1 MVRKLVVVF
10 TSVVLFAAAHAKAL
24 GLGEIVLDSAL
35 NQPLNAQIA
44 LLQLGDVRP
53 EQISVQIADES
64 DFARFSIERET
75 FLNSIEFNVQSRGA
89 NTFVQLSTLEAVREP
104 YLSFVL
110 ETRWPSGRL
119 LSEHTLLLDL
129 PAFAATGSAA
139 PIQQPVQAIAADQQ
153 ASQNQQ
159 VAAQT
164 SSASSAAPARL
175 AAPAEPEEAVPAV
188 VETPAPAEEPVIEP
202 PAPVAAPE
210 PAPAPSAAP
219 RNANA
224 SETISIGTQDTL
236 WDIALQIRPDSSV
249 SVQQTML
256 ALQSLNREAFI
267 ADNINMVRRG
277 QVLRVPTLEQI
288 RTLSAR
294 EAMSEVARQN
304 QLFDNRRNVPLAAQ
318 PVTAQPQTTT
328 ATAPSRGELSVVSVD
343 NTEPSDAS
351 SASAAQSAELDAR
364 IASLED
370 ALAVQREEA
379 DRAARVNA
387 ELIARLGLLEEQI
400 NSAQEIIRLRDLEL
414 AQLQQALEEAAA
426 AEPVD
431 PPTVITMAPEK
442 TLVQQI
448 LDTLVANTYALIA
461 LIGLIIIMLVFV
473 LLRRNRAAEQAALAG
488 IDGMEV
494 GTDDEDASEQSED
507 DKEIPDG
514 DSSISA
520 DLSDEE
526 MDEILDIAG
535 SADAALSDDVNFN
548 DDDDEALA
556 EKVDQEEIAAELAKA
571 AKRAALQK
579 PFPPVDF
586 LEEVDALI
594 AYERFD
600 DAERMLRDAI
610 VAEPDRVDL
619 RMKLLEVFVAKQDAV
634 GFKLQETEIR
644 DMGKPNVEARIAT
657 LRSQLASETDS
668 ELLEEGE
675 EDFFEELNELDDM
688 ELALDLEASA
698 EVDDSKVLAGNP
710 EDEIEISF
718 DDEEDDDIEFEFAP
732 DEDEPTVSEE
742 SATPTAK
749 ADEDV
754 ELSFASP
761 EPGAVIEDFDESD
774 DESADLDAAFD
785 LADDDEE
792 TISFEI
798 EDSATEP
805 ETAETEPVEL
815 EVDDNAIDF
824 EFAIDEPAQESDT
837 AAVEEAAL
845 EVESDPEHEV
855 DFDFAVIDDEAEE
868 NTTAESGP
876 VTEAAAPEIEVEEI
890 ELPEAQVEE
899 SEVVAAEVPEI
910 EFEFDDEDAEIE
922 FLDDDEEEEADFVF
936 DDNSFDLAADEDVEI
951 LEPEPQADVRAEP
964 APEPEAEPKPEP
976 EPESPF
982 DDLQFVDD
990 SIEPANDAEGDD
1002 DDSDDED
1009 FDFLSDADEAA
1020 TKLDLARAYF
1030 EMGDHDGAR
1039 EILEEVQK
1047 EGSEEQV
1054 KDATELLSKL

>member
-53 EQISVQIADES
+53 DQISVQIADES
-64 DFARFSIERET
+64 DFARFSIERES
-75 FLNSIEFNVQSRGA
+75 FLSSIEFNVQSRGA

-139 PIQQPVQAIAADQQ
+139 PIQQPVQAIPSDQQ
-153 ASQNQQ
+153 IIQNQQ
-159 VAAQT
+159 VAGQT
-164 SSASSAAPARL
+164 SSAASAAPARL
-175 AAPAEPEEAVPAV
+175 AAPAEPEEEVPAI
-188 VETPAPAEEPVIEP
+188 VETPAPVEEPAIEP

-210 PAPAPSAAP
+210 PTPEPAPSASP
-219 RNANA
+219 RSANT

-318 PVTAQPQTTT
+318 PVTAQPQTTA
-328 ATAPSRGELSVVSVD
+328 ATAPGRGELSVVSVD
-343 NTEPSDAS
+343 NAEPSDAS

-387 ELIARLGLLEEQI
+387 ELTARLGLLEEQI

-414 AQLQQALEEAAA
+414 AQLQQALEQAAA
-426 AEPVD
+426 AEPEPVD

-461 LIGLIIIMLVFV
+461 LIGLVIVMLVFV
-473 LLRRNRAAEQAALAG
+473 LLRRNRAADQAALAG

-494 GTDDEDASEQSED
+494 EGDANSANEQPED

-520 DLSDEE
+520 DLSEDE

-535 SADAALSDDVNFN
+535 SADAELYNDDNF
-548 DDDDEALA
+548 DDDETVDEKADPDEVA
-556 EKVDQEEIAAELAKA
+556 EELAKA

-579 PFPPVDF
+579 PFPPVDL
-586 LEEVDALI
+586 LEEAEALI

-600 DAERMLRDAI
+600 DAEKMLRDAI

-668 ELLEEGE
+668 EILEEGE

-698 EVDDSKVLAGNP
+698 EVDDSKVLAGKP

-718 DDEEDDDIEFEFAP
+718 DDEEDDEIDFEFAP
-732 DEDEPTVSEE
+732 DEDEPTTRNE
-742 SATPTAK
+742 SATQAVE
-749 ADEDV
+749 ADEDEDV
-754 ELSFASP
+754 EISFASP
-761 EPGAVIEDFDESD
+761 EPGAVIEDFDESED
-774 DESADLDAAFD
+774 DSPDLDAAFD
-785 LADDDEE
+785 LSDDDEE
-792 TISFEI
+792 TISFEV
-798 EDSATEP
+798 EDSAP
-805 ETAETEPVEL
+805 ESEQAEIEPVEV
-815 EVDDNAIDF
+815 EEDDNAIDF
-824 EFAIDEPAQESDT
+824 EFSIDEPEEEVAP
-837 AAVEEAAL
+837 AAVEETVL
-845 EVESDPEHEV
+845 EVEADPEHEV
-855 DFDFAVIDDEAEE
+855 DFDFAVIDDETEE
-868 NTTAESGP
+868 DTKA
-876 VTEAAAPEIEVEEI
+876 EIEVEEI
-890 ELPEAQVEE
+890 EIPGIDIEE
-899 SEVVAAEVPEI
+899 SSVPKAEVAEAEADESEI
-910 EFEFDDEDAEIE
+910 EFDVDDEDAEIE
-922 FLDDDEEEEADFVF
+922 FLDDDEEEEADFAF
-936 DDNSFDLAADEDVEI
+936 DDNSFDLAADDDVEI
-951 LEPEPQADVRAEP
+951 LEPEAQPEVQPEP
-964 APEPEAEPKPEP
+964 APEA
-976 EPESPF
+976 ESPF

-990 SIEPANDAEGDD
+990 TIEPANDSAGED
-1002 DDSDDED
+1002 DDSDDDD

-1047 EGSEEQV
+1047 EGNEEQI

>member
-64 DFARFSIERET
+64 DFARFSIERES

-129 PAFAATGSAA
+129 PAFAASGSAA
-139 PIQQPVQAIAADQQ
+139 PIQQPVQAVPAVQQ
-153 ASQNQQ
+153 ISQNQQ
-159 VAAQT
+159 VTTQS
-164 SSASSAAPARL
+164 SSASAAAPARL
-175 AAPAEPEEAVPAV
+175 AAPAEPE
-188 VETPAPAEEPVIEP
+188 PAEPEELAAPTPVAEIAIEP
-202 PAPVAAPE
+202 PAPAVVPE
-210 PAPAPSAAP
+210 PAPAPSATP

-224 SETISIGTQDTL
+224 SETVSIGTQDTL

-267 ADNINMVRRG
+267 SDNINMVRRG

-318 PVTAQPQTTT
+318 PVTAQPQST
-328 ATAPSRGELSVVSVD
+328 AATEPGRGELSVVSVD
-343 NTEPSDAS
+343 NAEPSDAS
-351 SASAAQSAELDAR
+351 TASASQSAELDAR

-387 ELIARLGLLEEQI
+387 ELVARLGLLEEQI

-414 AQLQQALEEAAA
+414 AQLQQALEAAA
-426 AEPVD
+426 AEPAPVD

-461 LIGLIIIMLVFV
+461 LIGLIIVMLVFV
-473 LLRRNRAAEQAALAG
+473 LLRRNRAADQAALAG
-488 IDGMEV
+488 IDGIEV
-494 GTDDEDASEQSED
+494 EAGDAGAGAQSDDDT
-507 DKEIPDG
+507 EIPDG

-520 DLSDEE
+520 DLSKDEL
-526 MDEILDIAG
+526 DEILDIAG
-535 SADAALSDDVNFN
+535 SADAALLSEDIKFDDEEAADSDD
-548 DDDDEALA
+548 DLEELDPDEVAAALA
-556 EKVDQEEIAAELAKA
+556 TDAE
-571 AKRAALQK
+571 RAETQK
-579 PFPPVDF
+579 PHPPVDI
-586 LEEVDALI
+586 LEEAEALI
-594 AYERFD
+594 VYERFD
-600 DAERMLRDAI
+600 AAETMLRDAI

-657 LRSQLASETDS
+657 LRSQLVNEIDS
-668 ELLEEGE
+668 EILEEGE

-698 EVDDSKVLAGNP
+698 EVDDSKVLAGSP
-710 EDEIEISF
+710 EDEIDISF
-718 DDEEDDDIEFEFAP
+718 DDPEEEAGDFEFAV
-732 DEDEPTVSEE
+732 DEDEEGST
-742 SATPTAK
+742 ATDK
-749 ADEDV
+749 ADEAI
-754 ELSFASP
+754 ELGFASP
-761 EPGAVIEDFDESD
+761 EPGEIVEDFDESA
-774 DESADLDAAFD
+774 EASAELDAAFD
-785 LADDDEE
+785 LSDDDEE

-798 EDSATEP
+798 EDSAPASAAAKPEP
-805 ETAETEPVEL
+805 AEL

-824 EFAIDEPAQESDT
+824 EFTMDDEEVAADT
-837 AAVEEAAL
+837 AQPEATSV

-855 DFDFAVIDDEAEE
+855 DFDFAVMDDESEQDDKAE
-868 NTTAESGP
+868 TSPAAAT
-876 VTEAAAPEIEVEEI
+876 AAPEMEVEEV
-890 ELPEAQVEE
+890 ELLEEEAPENEL
-899 SEVVAAEVPEI
+899 PEI

-922 FLDDDEEEEADFVF
+922 FLDDEEEEADFVF
-936 DDNSFDLAADEDVEI
+936 DAKSSELDDDEE
-951 LEPEPQADVRAEP
+951 LPQ
-964 APEPEAEPKPEP
+964 EPEAKPAATQE
-976 EPESPF
+976 EGPF
-982 DDLQFVDD
+982 DDLQFVDE
-990 SIEPANDAEGDD
+990 SIEPAHDD
-1002 DDSDDED
+1002 DESSEDDD

-1047 EGSEEQV
+1047 EGNEEQI

>member
-64 DFARFSIERET
+64 DFERFSIERES

-153 ASQNQQ
+153 VSQNQQ
-159 VAAQT
+159 VAAQ
-164 SSASSAAPARL
+164 SSSSGSTAPARL
-175 AAPAEPEEAVPAV
+175 AAPAEPEVEEAAV
-188 VETPAPAEEPVIEP
+188 VETPAPVEEPAVEP

-219 RNANA
+219 RNANTT
-224 SETISIGTQDTL
+224 ETISIGTQDTL

-294 EAMSEVARQN
+294 EAISEVARQN

-318 PVTAQPQTTT
+318 PVTAQPQSA
-328 ATAPSRGELSVVSVD
+328 ATAAPGLGELSVVSVD
-343 NTEPSDAS
+343 NAEPSDAS

-387 ELIARLGLLEEQI
+387 ELTARLGLLEEQI

-426 AEPVD
+426 AEPEAVD

-461 LIGLIIIMLVFV
+461 LIGLIIVMLVFV
-473 LLRRNRAAEQAALAG
+473 LLRRNRAADQAALAG

-494 GTDDEDASEQSED
+494 DPNDAGANEQPKD

-520 DLSDEE
+520 DLSEDEL
-526 MDEILDIAG
+526 DEILDIAG
-535 SADAALSDDVNFN
+535 SADAALSDDINF
-548 DDDDEALA
+548 DDEDEAGVE
-556 EKVDQEEIAAELAKA
+556 EKVDPDEVAEELAKA
-571 AKRAALQK
+571 RKRAELQK

-586 LEEVDALI
+586 LEEVEALI

-600 DAERMLRDAI
+600 EAEARLRDSI

-668 ELLEEGE
+668 EILEEGE

-698 EVDDSKVLAGNP
+698 EVDDSKVLAGKP

-718 DDEEDDDIEFEFAP
+718 DDEEDGDIDFEFAP
-732 DEDEPTVSEE
+732 DEDEPTTSEE
-742 SATPTAK
+742 GVTQAAE
-749 ADEDV
+749 ADED
-754 ELSFASP
+754 EDAEISFASP
-761 EPGAVIEDFDESD
+761 EPGAIIEDFDESED
-774 DESADLDAAFD
+774 DSPDLDAAFD
-785 LADDDEE
+785 LSDDDEE

-798 EDSATEP
+798 EESAPESEP
-805 ETAETEPVEL
+805 VETEPLEL
-815 EVDDNAIDF
+815 EADDNAIDF
-824 EFAIDEPAQESDT
+824 EFSIDEPEQET
-837 AAVEEAAL
+837 GAAAVEERAL
-845 EVESDPEHEV
+845 EVETDPEHVV
-855 DFDFAVIDDEAEE
+855 DFDFAVIDDETEE
-868 NTTAESGP
+868 DAKAGSSP
-876 VTEAAAPEIEVEEI
+876 VAEAATPEMEVEEI
-890 ELPEAQVEE
+890 EIPDIEVEE
-899 SEVVAAEVPEI
+899 SVVAEVEVAEADVPEI
-910 EFEFDDEDAEIE
+910 EFDVDDEDAEIE

-936 DDNSFDLAADEDVEI
+936 DDNSFDIAVDEEVEV
-951 LEPEPQADVRAEP
+951 LEPDAQ
-964 APEPEAEPKPEP
+964 PEVQPKPEP
-976 EPESPF
+976 EAESPF

-990 SIEPANDAEGDD
+990 TIEPANDAGGED
-1002 DDSDDED
+1002 DDSDDDD

-1047 EGSEEQV
+1047 EGNEEQI

>member
-64 DFARFSIERET
+64 DFARFSIERES

-139 PIQQPVQAIAADQQ
+139 PIQQPVQAITADQQ
-153 ASQNQQ
+153 ISQNQQ
-159 VAAQT
+159 VAAQP
-164 SSASSAAPARL
+164 SSSGSTAPARL
-175 AAPAEPEEAVPAV
+175 AAPAEPEVEEPAV
-188 VETPAPAEEPVIEP
+188 VATPAPVEEPAVEP
-202 PAPVAAPE
+202 PAPVVAPE
-210 PAPAPSAAP
+210 PAPVPSAAP

-318 PVTAQPQTTT
+318 PVTAQPQST
-328 ATAPSRGELSVVSVD
+328 AAAAPARGELSVVSVD
-343 NTEPSDAS
+343 NAEPSDAS

-387 ELIARLGLLEEQI
+387 ELTARLGLLEEQI

-426 AEPVD
+426 AEPEPVD

-461 LIGLIIIMLVFV
+461 LIGLIIVMLVFV
-473 LLRRNRAAEQAALAG
+473 LLRRNRAADQAALAG

-494 GTDDEDASEQSED
+494 GADDDSANEQPEDGR
-507 DKEIPDG
+507 EIPDG

-520 DLSDEE
+520 DLSDDE

-535 SADAALSDDVNFN
+535 SADAALSDDINF
-548 DDDDEALA
+548 DDEDEEQAQA
-556 EKVDQEEIAAELAKA
+556 EVGVGQATAAAAASADTQE
-571 AKRAALQK
+571 
-579 PFPPVDF
+579 PVDT
-586 LEEVDALI
+586 LEEVEALI

-600 DAERMLRDAI
+600 EAEAKLRDAI

-668 ELLEEGE
+668 EILEEGE

-698 EVDDSKVLAGNP
+698 EVDDSKVLAGKP

-718 DDEEDDDIEFEFAP
+718 DDEEDDDIDFEFAP
-732 DEDEPTVSEE
+732 DEDEPTTSEAG
-742 SATPTAK
+742 ATQAAE
-749 ADEDV
+749 ADED
-754 ELSFASP
+754 EDAEISFASP
-761 EPGAVIEDFDESD
+761 EPGAIIEDFDESED
-774 DESADLDAAFD
+774 DSPDLDAAFD
-785 LADDDEE
+785 LSDDDEE

-798 EDSATEP
+798 EESAPESEP
-805 ETAETEPVEL
+805 VETEPVEL
-815 EVDDNAIDF
+815 EADDNAIDF
-824 EFAIDEPAQESDT
+824 EFTIDEPEQET
-837 AAVEEAAL
+837 GAAAVEETAL
-845 EVESDPEHEV
+845 EVETDPEHEV
-855 DFDFAVIDDEAEE
+855 DFDFAVIDDETEE
-868 NTTAESGP
+868 DTKAGSSP
-876 VTEAAAPEIEVEEI
+876 VAEAATPEMEVEEI
-890 ELPEAQVEE
+890 EIPDIEVEE
-899 SEVVAAEVPEI
+899 SVVAEVEEADVPEI
-910 EFEFDDEDAEIE
+910 EFDVDDEDAEIE

-936 DDNSFDLAADEDVEI
+936 DDNSFDIAVDEEVEV
-951 LEPEPQADVRAEP
+951 LEPEVQ
-964 APEPEAEPKPEP
+964 PKPEP
-976 EPESPF
+976 EAESPF

-990 SIEPANDAEGDD
+990 TIEPANDAGGEDG
-1002 DDSDDED
+1002 DSDDDD

-1047 EGSEEQV
+1047 EGNEEQI

>member
-1 MVRKLVVVF
+1 M
-10 TSVVLFAAAHAKAL
+10 
-24 GLGEIVLDSAL
+24 
-35 NQPLNAQIA
+35 
-44 LLQLGDVRP
+44 
-53 EQISVQIADES
+53 
-64 DFARFSIERET
+64 
-75 FLNSIEFNVQSRGA
+75 
-89 NTFVQLSTLEAVREP
+89 
-104 YLSFVL
+104 
-110 ETRWPSGRL
+110 
-119 LSEHTLLLDL
+119 
-129 PAFAATGSAA
+129 
-139 PIQQPVQAIAADQQ
+139 QAIAADQQ
-153 ASQNQQ
+153 ISQNQQ
-159 VAAQT
+159 VAAQP
-164 SSASSAAPARL
+164 SSSGSTAPARL
-175 AAPAEPEEAVPAV
+175 AAPAEPEVEEPAV
-188 VETPAPAEEPVIEP
+188 VATPAPVEEPAVEP
-202 PAPVAAPE
+202 PAPVVAPE
-210 PAPAPSAAP
+210 PAPAPSTAP

-318 PVTAQPQTTT
+318 PVTAQPQST
-328 ATAPSRGELSVVSVD
+328 AAAAPARGELSVVSVD
-343 NTEPSDAS
+343 NAEPSDAS

-387 ELIARLGLLEEQI
+387 ELTARLGLLEEQI
-400 NSAQEIIRLRDLEL
+400 NSAQEIIRLRDLE
-414 AQLQQALEEAAA
+414 QALEEAAA
-426 AEPVD
+426 AEPEPVD

-461 LIGLIIIMLVFV
+461 LIGLIIVMLVFV
-473 LLRRNRAAEQAALAG
+473 LLRRNRAADQAALAG

-494 GTDDEDASEQSED
+494 GADDDSANEQPED
-507 DKEIPDG
+507 DREIPDG

-520 DLSDEE
+520 DLSDDE

-535 SADAALSDDVNFN
+535 SADAALSDDINF
-548 DDDDEALA
+548 DDEDEAGVE
-556 EKVDQEEIAAELAKA
+556 EKVDPDEVAEELAKA
-571 AKRAALQK
+571 RKRAELQK

-586 LEEVDALI
+586 LEEVEALI

-600 DAERMLRDAI
+600 EAEAKLRDAI

-668 ELLEEGE
+668 EILEEGE

-698 EVDDSKVLAGNP
+698 EVDDSKVLAGKP

-718 DDEEDDDIEFEFAP
+718 DDEEEDDIDFEFAP
-732 DEDEPTVSEE
+732 DEDEPTTSEAG
-742 SATPTAK
+742 ATQAVE
-749 ADEDV
+749 ADED
-754 ELSFASP
+754 EDAEISFASP
-761 EPGAVIEDFDESD
+761 EPGAIIEDFDESED
-774 DESADLDAAFD
+774 DSPDLDAAFD
-785 LADDDEE
+785 LSDDDEE

-798 EDSATEP
+798 EESAPESEP
-805 ETAETEPVEL
+805 VETEPVEL
-815 EVDDNAIDF
+815 EADDNAIDF
-824 EFAIDEPAQESDT
+824 EFTIDEPEQET
-837 AAVEEAAL
+837 GAAAVEETAL
-845 EVESDPEHEV
+845 EVETDPEHEV
-855 DFDFAVIDDEAEE
+855 DFDFAVIDDETEE
-868 NTTAESGP
+868 DTKAGSSP
-876 VTEAAAPEIEVEEI
+876 VAEAATPEMEVEEI
-890 ELPEAQVEE
+890 EIPDIEVEE
-899 SEVVAAEVPEI
+899 SVVAEVEEADVPEI
-910 EFEFDDEDAEIE
+910 EFDADDEDAEIE

-936 DDNSFDLAADEDVEI
+936 DDNSFDIAVDEEVEV
-951 LEPEPQADVRAEP
+951 LEPDAQ
-964 APEPEAEPKPEP
+964 PEVQPKPEP
-976 EPESPF
+976 EAESPF

-990 SIEPANDAEGDD
+990 TIEPANDAGGEDG
-1002 DDSDDED
+1002 DSDDDD

-1047 EGSEEQV
+1047 EGNEEQI

>member
-1 MVRKLVVVF
+1 MVRKLLVVF

-89 NTFVQLSTLEAVREP
+89 NTFVQLSTAEAVREP

-129 PAFAATGSAA
+129 PAFAPTGSAA
-139 PIQQPVQAIAADQQ
+139 PIQQPVQTRGPAQQ
-153 ASQNQQ
+153 DGQNQSLAGQ
-159 VAAQT
+159 SSSPTQT
-164 SSASSAAPARL
+164 QPARL
-175 AAPAEPEEAVPAV
+175 AAPAEPEEEEPAV
-188 VETPAPAEEPVIEP
+188 VEMPAQVEEIANEP
-202 PAPVAAPE
+202 PVPVPAPE
-210 PAPAPSAAP
+210 PAPNVTP
-219 RNANA
+219 RNANND
-224 SETISIGTQDTL
+224 ETVTIGTQDTL
-236 WDIALQIRPDSSV
+236 WDVALQIRPDSTV

-304 QLFDNRRNVPLAAQ
+304 QLFDNRRNVPLTAQ
-318 PVTAQPQTTT
+318 PVTAQPQAST
-328 ATAPSRGELSVVSVD
+328 AAVPGRGELSVVSVD
-343 NTEPSDAS
+343 NAEPSDAS
-351 SASAAQSAELDAR
+351 SGSGTRNAEFDAR

-379 DRAARVNA
+379 DRSARVNA
-387 ELIARLGLLEEQI
+387 ELTARLGLLEEQI
-400 NSAQEIIRLRDLEL
+400 SSAQEIIRLRDLEL
-414 AQLQQALEEAAA
+414 AQLQQALEVANAAEP
-426 AEPVD
+426 EPVD

-442 TLVQQI
+442 TLVEQI

-461 LIGLIIIMLVFV
+461 LIGLIIVMLVFV
-473 LLRRNRAAEQAALAG
+473 LLRRNRAADQAALAG

-494 GTDDEDASEQSED
+494 NAGQASATELSDEDYAISE
-507 DKEIPDG
+507 G
-514 DSSISA
+514 DSSIST
-520 DLSDEE
+520 DLSEDEL
-526 MDEILDIAG
+526 DEIMNIAG
-535 SADAALSDDVNFN
+535 SADAELLSEDIKF
-548 DDDDEALA
+548 DDEAEVDSNEALEEGDSDVLA
-556 EKVDQEEIAAELAKA
+556 EALVAAELADTQEPHA
-571 AKRAALQK
+571 PIDL
-579 PFPPVDF
+579 
-586 LEEVDALI
+586 LEEVETLI

-600 DAERMLRDAI
+600 DAEAMLRDAI

-619 RMKLLEVFVAKQDAV
+619 RMLLLEVLVAKQDVV

-644 DMGKPNVEARIAT
+644 DMGKPNVEPRIAT
-657 LRSQLASETDS
+657 LRAQLLSEIDS
-668 ELLEEGE
+668 EILEEGE

-698 EVDDSKVLAGNP
+698 EVDDRKVLAGTPDAAEEDNEVMIDFEDP
-710 EDEIEISF
+710 EEDISNDIDFEFASDEDEISPFEDSA
-718 DDEEDDDIEFEFAP
+718 EE
-732 DEDEPTVSEE
+732 SEE
-742 SATPTAK
+742 V
-749 ADEDV
+749 DEGV

-761 EPGAVIEDFDESD
+761 EPGALIEDFDESED
-774 DESADLDAAFD
+774 DTPDLSAEFD
-785 LADDDEE
+785 LSDSDEE
-792 TISFEI
+792 TIDFEI
-798 EDSATEP
+798 EQSTLAAAQED
-805 ETAETEPVEL
+805 TEPVDL
-815 EVDDNAIDF
+815 EVDENAIDF
-824 EFAIDEPAQESDT
+824 EFA
-837 AAVEEAAL
+837 VL
-845 EVESDPEHEV
+845 
-855 DFDFAVIDDEAEE
+855 DDE
-868 NTTAESGP
+868 TSAESKATSSP
-876 VTEAAAPEIEVEEI
+876 AAE
-890 ELPEAQVEE
+890 
-899 SEVVAAEVPEI
+899 AEVPEI
-910 EFEFDDEDAEIE
+910 EFEIDDADDAEIE
-922 FLDDDEEEEADFVF
+922 FLDDDDEDDGADIDFAF
-936 DDNSFDLAADEDVEI
+936 DDSSFEI
-951 LEPEPQADVRAEP
+951 ESEAEQAPEEQQAQSEPERAP
-964 APEPEAEPKPEP
+964 AEDG
-976 EPESPF
+976 PF

-990 SIEPANDAEGDD
+990 SIEPANDAADEDD
-1002 DDSDDED
+1002 EDSDGD
-1009 FDFLSDADEAA
+1009 FDFLSDADESA

-1047 EGSEEQV
+1047 EGNEEQV

>member
-64 DFARFSIERET
+64 DFARFSIERES

-153 ASQNQQ
+153 ISQNQQ
-159 VAAQT
+159 VAVQ
-164 SSASSAAPARL
+164 SSSSGSTAPARL
-175 AAPAEPEEAVPAV
+175 AAPAEPEVEEPAV
-188 VETPAPAEEPVIEP
+188 VATPAPVEEPAVEP
-202 PAPVAAPE
+202 PVPVTAPE

-219 RNANA
+219 RNANT

-318 PVTAQPQTTT
+318 PVTAQPQST
-328 ATAPSRGELSVVSVD
+328 AAAAPARGELSVVSVD
-343 NTEPSDAS
+343 NAEPSDAS

-387 ELIARLGLLEEQI
+387 ELTARLGLLEEQI

-426 AEPVD
+426 AEPEPVD

-461 LIGLIIIMLVFV
+461 LIGLIIVMLVFV
-473 LLRRNRAAEQAALAG
+473 LLRRNRAADQAALAG

-494 GTDDEDASEQSED
+494 DPNDAGANEQPED

-520 DLSDEE
+520 DLSEDEL
-526 MDEILDIAG
+526 DEILDIAG
-535 SADAALSDDVNFN
+535 SADAALSDDINF
-548 DDDDEALA
+548 DDEDEEQAQAEVGVGQATAALA
-556 EKVDQEEIAAELAKA
+556 AAAAASADTQE
-571 AKRAALQK
+571 
-579 PFPPVDF
+579 PVDT
-586 LEEVDALI
+586 LEEVEALI

-600 DAERMLRDAI
+600 EAEAKLRDAI

-668 ELLEEGE
+668 EILEEGE

-698 EVDDSKVLAGNP
+698 EVDDSKVLAGKP

-718 DDEEDDDIEFEFAP
+718 DDEADDDIDFEFAL
-732 DEDEPTVSEE
+732 DEDEPTTSEE
-742 SATPTAK
+742 GATQALD
-749 ADEDV
+749 ADED
-754 ELSFASP
+754 EDAEISFASP
-761 EPGAVIEDFDESD
+761 EPGAIIEDFDESED
-774 DESADLDAAFD
+774 DSPDLDAAFD
-785 LADDDEE
+785 LSDDDEE

-798 EDSATEP
+798 EENAAESEP
-805 ETAETEPVEL
+805 VETEPVEL
-815 EVDDNAIDF
+815 EADDNAIDF
-824 EFAIDEPAQESDT
+824 EFTIDEPEQET
-837 AAVEEAAL
+837 GAAAVEETVL
-845 EVESDPEHEV
+845 EVETDPEHEV
-855 DFDFAVIDDEAEE
+855 DFDFAVIDDETEE
-868 NTTAESGP
+868 DTNAGSSP
-876 VTEAAAPEIEVEEI
+876 VAEAAAPEMEVEEI
-890 ELPEAQVEE
+890 EIPDIEVEE
-899 SEVVAAEVPEI
+899 SVVAEADVPEI
-910 EFEFDDEDAEIE
+910 EFEVDDEDAEIE

-936 DDNSFDLAADEDVEI
+936 DDNSFDLAVDEEVEV
-951 LEPEPQADVRAEP
+951 LEPDAQ
-964 APEPEAEPKPEP
+964 PEVQPKPEA
-976 EPESPF
+976 ESPF

-990 SIEPANDAEGDD
+990 TIEPANDAGGED
-1002 DDSDDED
+1002 DDSDDDD

-1047 EGSEEQV
+1047 EGNEEQI

>member
-64 DFARFSIERET
+64 DFARFSIERES

-153 ASQNQQ
+153 ISQNQQ
-159 VAAQT
+159 VAAQP
-164 SSASSAAPARL
+164 SSSGSTAPARL
-175 AAPAEPEEAVPAV
+175 AAPAEPEVEEPAV
-188 VETPAPAEEPVIEP
+188 VATPAPVEEPAVEP
-202 PAPVAAPE
+202 PAPVVAPE

-318 PVTAQPQTTT
+318 PVTAQPQST
-328 ATAPSRGELSVVSVD
+328 AAAAPARGELSVVSVD
-343 NTEPSDAS
+343 NAEPSDAS

-387 ELIARLGLLEEQI
+387 ELTARLGLLEEQI

-426 AEPVD
+426 AEPEPVD

-461 LIGLIIIMLVFV
+461 LIGLIIVMLVFV
-473 LLRRNRAAEQAALAG
+473 LLRRNRAADQAALAG

-494 GTDDEDASEQSED
+494 GADDDSANEQPED
-507 DKEIPDG
+507 DREIPDG

-520 DLSDEE
+520 DLSDDE

-535 SADAALSDDVNFN
+535 SADAALSDDINF
-548 DDDDEALA
+548 DDEDEEQAQAEVGVDQATAALA
-556 EKVDQEEIAAELAKA
+556 AAAAAAAAASADTQE
-571 AKRAALQK
+571 
-579 PFPPVDF
+579 PVDT
-586 LEEVDALI
+586 LEEVEALI

-600 DAERMLRDAI
+600 EAEAKLRDAI

-668 ELLEEGE
+668 EILEEGE

-698 EVDDSKVLAGNP
+698 EVDDSKVLAGKP

-718 DDEEDDDIEFEFAP
+718 DDEEDDDIDFEFAP
-732 DEDEPTVSEE
+732 DEDEPTTSEAG
-742 SATPTAK
+742 ATQAVE
-749 ADEDV
+749 ADED
-754 ELSFASP
+754 EDAEISFASP
-761 EPGAVIEDFDESD
+761 EPGAIIEDFDESED
-774 DESADLDAAFD
+774 DSPDLDAAFD
-785 LADDDEE
+785 LSDDDEE

-798 EDSATEP
+798 EESAPESEP
-805 ETAETEPVEL
+805 VETEPVEL
-815 EVDDNAIDF
+815 EADDNAIDF
-824 EFAIDEPAQESDT
+824 EFSIDEPEQET
-837 AAVEEAAL
+837 GAAAVEETAV
-845 EVESDPEHEV
+845 EVETDPEHEV
-855 DFDFAVIDDEAEE
+855 DFDFAVIDDETEE
-868 NTTAESGP
+868 DTKAGASP
-876 VTEAAAPEIEVEEI
+876 VAEAATPEMEVEEI
-890 ELPEAQVEE
+890 EIPDIEVEE
-899 SEVVAAEVPEI
+899 SVVAEVEEADVPEI
-910 EFEFDDEDAEIE
+910 EFDVDDEDAEIE

-936 DDNSFDLAADEDVEI
+936 DDNSFDIAVDEEVEV
-951 LEPEPQADVRAEP
+951 LEPDAQ
-964 APEPEAEPKPEP
+964 PEVQPKPEP
-976 EPESPF
+976 EAESPF

-990 SIEPANDAEGDD
+990 TIEPANDAGGEDG
-1002 DDSDDED
+1002 DSDDDD

-1047 EGSEEQV
+1047 EGNEEQI

>member
-64 DFARFSIERET
+64 DFARFSIERES

-153 ASQNQQ
+153 ISQNQQ
-159 VAAQT
+159 VAAQP
-164 SSASSAAPARL
+164 SSSGSTAPARL
-175 AAPAEPEEAVPAV
+175 AAPAEPEVEEPAV
-188 VETPAPAEEPVIEP
+188 VATPAPVEEPAVEP
-202 PAPVAAPE
+202 PAPVVAPE

-318 PVTAQPQTTT
+318 PVTAQPQST
-328 ATAPSRGELSVVSVD
+328 AAAAPARGELSVVSVD
-343 NTEPSDAS
+343 NAEPSDAS

-387 ELIARLGLLEEQI
+387 ELTARLGLLEEQI

-426 AEPVD
+426 AEPEPVD

-461 LIGLIIIMLVFV
+461 LIGLIIVMLVFV
-473 LLRRNRAAEQAALAG
+473 LLRRNRAADQAALAG

-494 GTDDEDASEQSED
+494 GADDDSANEQPED
-507 DKEIPDG
+507 DREIPDG

-520 DLSDEE
+520 DLSDDE

-535 SADAALSDDVNFN
+535 SADAALSDDINF
-548 DDDDEALA
+548 DDEDEEQAQAEVGVDQATAALA
-556 EKVDQEEIAAELAKA
+556 AAAAAAAAASADTQE
-571 AKRAALQK
+571 
-579 PFPPVDF
+579 PVDT
-586 LEEVDALI
+586 LEEVEALI

-600 DAERMLRDAI
+600 EAEAKLRDAI

-668 ELLEEGE
+668 EILEEGE

-698 EVDDSKVLAGNP
+698 EVDDSKVLAGKP

-718 DDEEDDDIEFEFAP
+718 DDEEDDDIDFEFAP
-732 DEDEPTVSEE
+732 DEDEPTTSEAG
-742 SATPTAK
+742 ATQAVE
-749 ADEDV
+749 ADED
-754 ELSFASP
+754 EDAEISFASP
-761 EPGAVIEDFDESD
+761 EPGAIIEDFDESED
-774 DESADLDAAFD
+774 DSPDLDAAFD
-785 LADDDEE
+785 LSDDDEE

-798 EDSATEP
+798 EESAPESEP
-805 ETAETEPVEL
+805 VETEPVEL
-815 EVDDNAIDF
+815 EADDNAIDF
-824 EFAIDEPAQESDT
+824 EFSIDEPEQET
-837 AAVEEAAL
+837 GAAAVEETAV
-845 EVESDPEHEV
+845 EVETDPEHEV
-855 DFDFAVIDDEAEE
+855 DFDFAVIDDETEE
-868 NTTAESGP
+868 DTKAGASP
-876 VTEAAAPEIEVEEI
+876 VAEAATPEMEVEEI
-890 ELPEAQVEE
+890 EIPDIEVEE
-899 SEVVAAEVPEI
+899 SVVAEVEEADVPEI
-910 EFEFDDEDAEIE
+910 EFDVDDEDAEIE

-936 DDNSFDLAADEDVEI
+936 DDNSFDIAVDEEVEV
-951 LEPEPQADVRAEP
+951 LEPDAQ
-964 APEPEAEPKPEP
+964 PEVQPKPEP
-976 EPESPF
+976 EAESPF

-990 SIEPANDAEGDD
+990 TIEPANDAGGEDGDSDD
-1002 DDSDDED
+1002 DD
-1009 FDFLSDADEAA
+1009 FDYLSDADEAA

-1047 EGSEEQV
+1047 EGNEEQI